1 MGLQCMSPITENK
14 TVLSDFK
21 NFEIKD
27 KPLIDSFTKPWKLD
41 CSDLSFAN
49 MFIWGADGKFQYTI
63 YEDVLYIKLNFQTVP
78 EFSGRRYR
86 DTALILIIKSLWI
99 MFMIISEEKIFRL

>member
-1 MGLQCMSPITENK
+1 MAPQKLISVKGGIMGLQCMSPITENK

-63 YEDVLYIKLNFQTVP
+63 YEDVLYIKL
-78 EFSGRRYR
+78 
-86 DTALILIIKSLWI
+86 IK
-99 MFMIISEEKIFRL
+99 EKLRNKLLKSANDF

>member
-1 MGLQCMSPITENK
+1 MALQKLISVKGGIMGLQCMSPITENK

-27 KPLIDSFTKPWKLD
+27 KQLIDSFTKPWKLD

-49 MFIWGADGKFQYTI
+49 MFIWGADAKFQYTI
-63 YEDVLYIKLNFQTVP
+63 YEDVLYIKLNFQMRCPVRSTFRSGSLRCRRRAVP
-78 EFSGRRYR
+78 Q
-86 DTALILIIKSLWI
+86 
-99 MFMIISEEKIFRL
+99 

>member
-27 KPLIDSFTKPWKLD
+27 KPLIDSFKKPWKLD
-41 CSDLSFAN
+41 C
-49 MFIWGADGKFQYTI
+49 
-63 YEDVLYIKLNFQTVP
+63 
-78 EFSGRRYR
+78 
-86 DTALILIIKSLWI
+86 
-99 MFMIISEEKIFRL
+99 